1 MWTGLLDLPLPR
13 YGFNFILCRVNQM
26 KDVIRFTLK
35 LINWGSN
42 FPYRTGSLPQACT
55 WSKLIYYITRGQYN
69 SYNLGANHVNGDST
83 KSMRKFVTMKIE
95 YSECW
100 LRTWL
105 RKPEVFSV
113 YISCSSF
120 FGPDHEYKIN
130 QMTVKNS
137 HRFIYPHWQDN
148 EVFVRAASSNCNFH
162 NFVAIFYLCQLS
174 SPATSGFLKLFRYT
188 SEGSCKR
195 TWSKYVWEK

>member
-1 MWTGLLDLPLPR
+1 MSSLVQILSNVSLRKRSVKVTLWMWTGLLDLSLPR

-105 RKPEVFSV
+105 RKPAVFFV
-113 YISCSSF
+113 YIPCSSF

-130 QMTVKNS
+130 QKTVKNS
-137 HRFIYPHWQDN
+137 HRFI
-148 EVFVRAASSNCNFH
+148 
-162 NFVAIFYLCQLS
+162 
-174 SPATSGFLKLFRYT
+174 
-188 SEGSCKR
+188 
-195 TWSKYVWEK
+195 